1 MQIFW
6 DISWLMNLVHIS
18 TFFTT
23 KWFISEF
30 YIFNINFPTRFA
42 WIVSVNAK
50 VMKKDHC
57 HNIFRIMKFAFTFF
71 ANQMPPTL
79 QHTICSS
86 IVSLK
91 NLVILNKKHSNN
103 PFFNLTFCSVYCIS
117 SHCICLIFF
126 VTLALPSYKSKTI
139 LTDV

>member
-1 MQIFW
+1 MW
-6 DISWLMNLVHIS
+6 S
-18 TFFTT
+18 
-23 KWFISEF
+23 
-30 YIFNINFPTRFA
+30 A

-57 HNIFRIMKFAFTFF
+57 HNNIFRIMKFAFTFF

-79 QHTICSS
+79 QHTICSN

-126 VTLALPSYKSKTI
+126 VTLAPVSASDLGYYLRCYGNIRAIFKI
-139 LTDV
+139 IYLY